1 MRVFRTKI
9 RQFWVSELVQW
20 VVSFLALES
29 RLVFWRCE
37 RFLDLDSREEVVE
50 AVERGLADAP
60 RPTRVLL
67 AGLDFM
73 PPWTE
78 EVVDLALEFREGPR
92 HGPGDDSEPF

>member
-9 RQFWVSELVQW
+9 RQLLVSELVQW

-50 AVERGLADAP
+50 AVEAVEETATAVTRAEMRAEMDELKALILAQK
-60 RPTRVLL
+60 THCCCVL
-67 AGLDFM
+67 
-73 PPWTE
+73 
-78 EVVDLALEFREGPR
+78 
-92 HGPGDDSEPF
+92 S